1 MRQNRVCKCSKTNPK
16 KPDAH
21 QLELTSE
28 KRQFIAVPRVGRS
41 SEMAV
46 GDLDLAEPKAH
57 SAAQQ
62 IPLNKILNNIYSDML
77 KRQGFIPTP
86 RVGRSMLSSNADASR
101 QQAALD
107 FYANLMNRYPAY
119 AENRFKR
126 SPLLADAA
134 GVENVNDA
142 FETVFNDYNQNL
154 ITKRHFLPSPR
165 IGERLRQS
173 DLQFDPEET
182 LALNQLTSNTID
194 GSSSDS
200 SSSSLSNLGNYL
212 QEESNMVEPI
222 DLRTMSKIIK
232 WYQNKNKQLLAN
244 ALSEKRAN
252 AFSSRLGRSAPL
264 TPRLGRSYWGEAA
277 NEDGSDSSEHND
289 RPYYDSPINN
299 RIIRTAL
306 TPRIGKRSTNLAK
319 TEEKVI

>member
-1 MRQNRVCKCSKTNPK
+1 M
-16 KPDAH
+16 
-21 QLELTSE
+21 
-28 KRQFIAVPRVGRS
+28 
-41 SEMAV
+41 
-46 GDLDLAEPKAH
+46 GDLDIAEPKSH
-57 SAAQQ
+57 IAAQQ
-62 IPLNKILNNIYSDML
+62 IPLNKILNHIYSDML

-86 RVGRSMLSSNADASR
+86 RVGRSMLSANADASR

-126 SPLLADAA
+126 SLADASA
-134 GVENVNDA
+134 ENVNDA
-142 FETVFNDYNQNL
+142 FESVFNDYNDYDHNDL
-154 ITKRHFLPSPR
+154 ITKRHFLPPPR
-165 IGERLRQS
+165 TGERPQS
-173 DLQFDPEET
+173 DLQSDPQSEEA

-200 SSSSLSNLGNYL
+200 SSSSLSNLGSFL

-232 WYQNKNKQLLAN
+232 WYQQNKNKQLLAN

-277 NEDGSDSSEHND
+277 NEDSDSAEHND
-289 RPYYDSPINN
+289 RSYYDSPINN